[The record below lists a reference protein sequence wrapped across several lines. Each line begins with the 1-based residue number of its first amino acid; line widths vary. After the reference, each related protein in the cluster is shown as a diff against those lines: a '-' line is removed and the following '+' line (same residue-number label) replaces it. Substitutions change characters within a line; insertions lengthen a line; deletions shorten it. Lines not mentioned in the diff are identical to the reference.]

1 MSDSLLNL
9 KNSDT
14 ALMEKIKEN
23 EGFVLQPYR
32 LSYTDRQG
40 NTIQEDFFTGGY
52 GTRLTDDEYSFIDSR
67 VNMGSATGIGSEEQ
81 IKALYDKKFM
91 KSFTKAK
98 EDAQVYMKSY
108 GIENSPKEVKDVIVE
123 MAYNMGAGSVKNKS
137 GLMSFKGFASAI
149 REGDYER
156 AAQELKFIDPNVPEK
171 GETTYY
177 NQIGP
182 KKGQKEEDS
191 RVGKLIESI
200 RNVSKLNSTSDNI
213 IVEDIPVTRSEIF
226 ARRAGV
232 IKN

>member
-1 MSDSLLNL
+1 MSNSLLNL

-52 GTRLTDDEYSFIDSR
+52 GTRLTDEEYSFIESR
-67 VNMGSATGIGSEEQ
+67 VSMGNTSSIGGTEQ
-81 IKALYDKKFM
+81 VKALYDEKFM
-91 KSFTKAK
+91 KSFIKAK

-108 GIENSPKEVKDVIVE
+108 GIEGSPKEIKDVIVE
-123 MAYNMGAGSVKNKS
+123 MAYNMGAGSLKNKS

-156 AAQELKFIDPNVPEK
+156 AAQELKFVDPNVPEK
-171 GETTYY
+171 GETAYY

-200 RNVSKLNSTSDNI
+200 RNVSKFNSTSDNI
-213 IVEDIPVTRSEIF
+213 VVEKLPITKSEIF